1 MEEGNWYAS
10 TLARGLSLIEAFGHD
25 AVWLGNAELA
35 RRTGLSKPTVS
46 RLSATLVEL
55 GYLNRGEGGKVQLGA
70 RLLALSYPVLRG
82 LPIRQLARPLM
93 MEVARDIRGAVSIGI
108 ASRLSAIMIETART
122 MEPHPRSPDIGNHAP
137 LIQSAMGRAL
147 LAQFDAARLE
157 QVLKQSS
164 VEFPA
169 LWELHQAKTMQA
181 IADCVRQGYCVAYG
195 DYHPNIHAVGVPL
208 LTLPNGAV
216 LSMNCGIQPFRL
228 APNQFVDE
236 IAPKLVA
243 LAASICELWKAA
255 DSRAA

>member
-55 GYLNRGEGGKVQLGA
+55 GYLNRGEGGKVQPGA

-122 MEPHPRSPDIGNHAP
+122 MEPHPRSPDTP
-137 LIQSAMGRAL
+137 
-147 LAQFDAARLE
+147 
-157 QVLKQSS
+157 
-164 VEFPA
+164 PA
-169 LWELHQAKTMQA
+169 NG
-181 IADCVRQGYCVAYG
+181 IAG
-195 DYHPNIHAVGVPL
+195 AVGKRRHHAETV
-208 LTLPNGAV
+208 GRRV
-216 LSMNCGIQPFRL
+216 C
-228 APNQFVDE
+228 APGGGYVRDGL
-236 IAPKLVA
+236 IIGTKP
-243 LAASICELWKAA
+243 
-255 DSRAA
+255 SRARAVASGLPSPHARGQT